1 MFCSFLDSLIFNNE
15 VDSYKSWTLF
25 LIFLSIS
32 VLISGVV
39 LLTHKKPE
47 PVTGKTKSATPRPRQ
62 RRKVNKKT
70 SGEGGE
76 LEGEQHGDG
85 ESSVLWAVGEASD
98 GEDDLGEDEDVDHHQ
113 HPLGQPR
120 QGSSSRRNLRAG
132 REGLGLID
140 RDEGEGADDPEVID
154 RHRHKTEDIW
164 NRRSMDPFR
173 DDTEQGL
180 EQLGVSGGSGVIR

>member
-1 MFCSFLDSLIFNNE
+1 M
-15 VDSYKSWTLF
+15 
-25 LIFLSIS
+25 
-32 VLISGVV
+32 
-39 LLTHKKPE
+39 
-47 PVTGKTKSATPRPRQ
+47 TGKTKSATPRPRQ

-76 LEGEQHGDG
+76 LEGEQHGDE

-140 RDEGEGADDPEVID
+140 REEGEGADDPEVID